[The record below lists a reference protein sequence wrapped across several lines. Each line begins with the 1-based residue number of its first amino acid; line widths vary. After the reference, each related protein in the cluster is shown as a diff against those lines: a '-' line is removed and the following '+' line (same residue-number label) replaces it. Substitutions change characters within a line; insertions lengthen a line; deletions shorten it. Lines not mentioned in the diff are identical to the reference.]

1 MSHPYKTAAKSAH
14 DSKLSRMCYGGS
26 KTSKHATGGKV
37 EGTPASAPK
46 PMAKGGLKAHGH
58 KAAHRLDKP
67 SRAKGGKVSKME
79 WEHSKKDLAEDKK
92 LAKKHGMT
100 LEAWEKSKLDVKHDT
115 QQSMKGL
122 KRGGHAMWPAE
133 RDKVMVDRVR
143 EEAMMPKESAAH
155 ARLAMSHSKHGGK
168 VPHRATGGR
177 VKKGKAH
184 TQVNIVM
191 GAHPN
196 RTPMPEM
203 VPMTGAGMVA
213 PVRPPMA
220 LGPTA
225 GGPPPLPAGA
235 GAAPLPPPMRAR
247 GGKVQ
252 DEKKAKLTPAK
263 VEGMKAGTQVTH
275 TSGKNDLLDIR
286 DYPPIT
292 KRAGGGVGHKFP
304 KMEYGAGSGEGRL
317 EKIEKYGRKG

>member
-1 MSHPYKTAAKSAH
+1 MFNNKFNS
-14 DSKLSRMCYGGS
+14 
-26 KTSKHATGGKV
+26 
-37 EGTPASAPK
+37 
-46 PMAKGGLKAHGH
+46 
-58 KAAHRLDKP
+58 
-67 SRAKGGKVSKME
+67 
-79 WEHSKKDLAEDKK
+79 SKKDPLVEAVENAMKDGNLRREAERLVNEHFGVFSRKAVIRENLAAYDAALEEAYKCMKEDEKWEGSKEDKDEDKK